1 MPRGIYLDNS
11 TTCRPSIQAV
21 SSMMP
26 YFSELWGSPSAP
38 HLGGQE
44 IMPAISNS
52 YRAIYDLLNAKDS
65 DNFVFTSSGAEATN
79 QVILTTYFDHVL
91 SSGKNQ
97 FITSHID
104 EAPAIMA
111 IGRLERL
118 DCVGKMV
125 SPNRKGQITA
135 DIIAEALSPRTALLS
150 MAWANGLTGVINP
163 VDEIAKLCQER
174 GVLLHLDATHILGKH
189 YIDLSEMPVDFVSFN
204 GEQIHAPKGTGGL
217 WIKGGTKCSA
227 LILGGIEQEG
237 LRGGSYNVPGLIAL
251 GQAAKE
257 AGDSIDLLCSEVAR
271 LRDKLEMGI
280 VSRFPSAVPF
290 YSDQERLPHCVTIAF
305 PGIANEALLYALN
318 RKAVFASIGG
328 GSFQQIAL
336 VLTAASQPEAL
347 AHTAISFSLS
357 RETTEDEI
365 DHTIDIVADC
375 AEKLQT
381 LWNI

>member
-1 MPRGIYLDNS
+1 
-11 TTCRPSIQAV
+11 
-21 SSMMP
+21 MMP
-26 YFSELWGSPSAP
+26 FFSELWGSPSAP
-38 HLGGQE
+38 HTGGQE

-52 YRAIYDLLNAKDS
+52 YRAIYDLLGARDS
-65 DNFVFTSSGAEATN
+65 DDFVYTSSGAEATN
-79 QVILTTYFDHVL
+79 QVIMSTYFDRVKQT
-91 SSGKNQ
+91 GKNQ

-111 IGRLERL
+111 IGRLESL
-118 DCVGKMV
+118 DCVGHMV
-125 SPNRKGQITA
+125 SPNRSGKITA
-135 DIIAEALSPRTALLS
+135 AIIAEALSPRTVLLS
-150 MAWANGLTGVINP
+150 ISWANGLTGVVNE
-163 VDEIAKLCQER
+163 VKEIAELCQER
-174 GVLLHLDATHILGKH
+174 GVLLHLDATHVLGKL
-189 YIDLSEMPVDFVSFN
+189 YIDVSELPVDFVSFN

-217 WIKGGTKCSA
+217 WIRGGINCSA

-257 AGDSIDLLCSEVAR
+257 AVDSRDLLCSEVAR

-280 VSRFPSAVPF
+280 VAQYPAAVPF

-318 RKAVFASIGG
+318 RKGVFASIGG

-336 VLTAASQPEAL
+336 ILTGAGISEAL

-357 RETTEDEI
+357 RETHEDEI
-365 DHTIDIVADC
+365 DRAINIVAEAAD
-375 AEKLQT
+375 KLRRLSAGFESNLT
-381 LWNI
+381 KGN